1 MQNLHSDNEQYTSV
15 IPSSLFVLGTLLLAS
30 AGTNNILLDNQ
41 YEGEED
47 EEGEEGEEGEDPYP
61 NPNPKRVHWKT
72 QDQGQGPPKRPIATP
87 LAIARPTIG
96 PIIRPTPLAT
106 ARPIQVA
113 RPNNTTFLSRL
124 NAIAQYMTPNITSA
138 MIHNLLNI
146 NNLFNKH
153 TTNVTT
159 LNNQL
164 HEFAITADDN
174 IICVNLSDKQE
185 IKGKKQV
192 VTQELTKTVE
202 NYMKLNENTT
212 LKNNLKKIDEIID
225 SNITNITELNSKLQ
239 EFGITITEDKI
250 CIERS
255 SSSVPLDVEL
265 V

>member
-30 AGTNNILLDNQ
+30 AGSNNILLDNQ
-41 YEGEED
+41 YEGEK
-47 EEGEEGEEGEDPYP
+47 GEDINPNP

-96 PIIRPTPLAT
+96 PIIRPTPT
-106 ARPIQVA
+106 AIVA

-192 VTQELTKTVE
+192 VTQELNKTVE

-225 SNITNITELNSKLQ
+225 SNITDIAELNSKLQ

-250 CIERS
+250 CIQRS
-255 SSSVPLDVEL
+255 SSSVPLD
-265 V
+265 